1 MGRRSRGPRK
11 EDQYDDSLERSFYA
25 KRSKPNLNNLEL
37 SSSSKKKNNQPKV
50 EINHSNE
57 SKKIDSNESKK
68 IDSNESKKIE
78 SNNNSSSSQQEQQEQ
93 QHTTKS
99 CKDEDVERLQEKKRL
114 KKQRQKE
121 KTILGRQKRNQQ
133 KEGEKINLEPSSS
146 SDQKD
151 DQPET
156 QEVGIDHISNESK
169 NIESS
174 NTSSLQQEQQQH
186 TTKLSKD
193 KDEDDIERL
202 REKKRLKKERQ
213 KEKKLEFKK
222 EQEKL
227 KTHREN
233 QKKEREK
240 QKVSQKKQKDLEQRA
255 PDVKTF
261 VNTSMGV
268 KYIDIL
274 VGRGPELVDR
284 KRVVCQYV
292 LRALH
297 KTGKVVDSGDNF
309 SFKYGKG
316 EVIKGWEIGLEGMRQ
331 GGRRHVIV
339 PSKAGYGMK
348 DIGAGK
354 GATLYFEVNL
364 LKC

>member
-37 SSSSKKKNNQPKV
+37 SSSSKKKNNQPKNRPQEV

-68 IDSNESKKIE
+68 IES
-78 SNNNSSSSQQEQQEQ
+78 SNNSSSSQQEQQEQ

-99 CKDEDVERLQEKKRL
+99 CKDADVERLQEKKRL

-146 SDQKD
+146 SDKKN
-151 DQPET
+151 DQPEN

-174 NTSSLQQEQQQH
+174 NTSSSQQEQQQH

-316 EVIKGWEIGLEGMRQ
+316 EVIKGWEIGLKGMRQ
-331 GGRRHVIV
+331 GGRRHIIV

>member
-37 SSSSKKKNNQPKV
+37 SSSSKKKNNQPKNRPQEV

-57 SKKIDSNESKK
+57 SKKIGSNEST
-68 IDSNESKKIE
+68 KIE

-133 KEGEKINLEPSSS
+133 KEGEKTNLGPSSS
-146 SDQKD
+146 SDKKN
-151 DQPET
+151 DQPENHPK
-156 QEVGIDHISNESK
+156 EVGIDHISNESK

-174 NTSSLQQEQQQH
+174 NTSSSQQEQQQH

-316 EVIKGWEIGLEGMRQ
+316 EVIKGWEIGLKGMRE
-331 GGRRHVIV
+331 GGRRHIIV

>member
-37 SSSSKKKNNQPKV
+37 SSSSKKKKNQPKNRPQEV

-68 IDSNESKKIE
+68 IES
-78 SNNNSSSSQQEQQEQ
+78 SNNSSSSQQEQQEQ

-146 SDQKD
+146 SDKKN
-151 DQPET
+151 DQPENHPE
-156 QEVGIDHISNESK
+156 EVGIDHISNESK

-174 NTSSLQQEQQQH
+174 NTSSSQQEQQQH

-316 EVIKGWEIGLEGMRQ
+316 EVIKGWEIGLKGMRQ
-331 GGRRHVIV
+331 GGRRHIIV

>member
-1 MGRRSRGPRK
+1 
-11 EDQYDDSLERSFYA
+11 
-25 KRSKPNLNNLEL
+25 
-37 SSSSKKKNNQPKV
+37 
-50 EINHSNE
+50 
-57 SKKIDSNESKK
+57 
-68 IDSNESKKIE
+68 
-78 SNNNSSSSQQEQQEQ
+78 
-93 QHTTKS
+93 
-99 CKDEDVERLQEKKRL
+99 
-114 KKQRQKE
+114 
-121 KTILGRQKRNQQ
+121 LGRQKRNQQ
-133 KEGEKINLEPSSS
+133 KEDEKTKLEPSSS
-146 SDQKD
+146 SDTKN
-151 DQPET
+151 DQPENDPK
-156 QEVGIDHISNESK
+156 EVGIDHSNESK

-174 NTSSLQQEQQQH
+174 NTSPSSSSDKKNDQPENHPKEVGIDHSNTSSSQQEQQQQQN
-186 TTKLSKD
+186 TTKSSKD

-202 REKKRLKKERQ
+202 REKKRLKKQRQ

-227 KTHREN
+227 HTHREN

-240 QKVSQKKQKDLEQRA
+240 QKVNQKKQKNLEQRA
-255 PDVKTF
+255 PDIKTF

-274 VGRGPELVDR
+274 VGSGPELLDR

-292 LRALH
+292 LRAIH

-316 EVIKGWEIGLEGMRQ
+316 EVIKGWEIGLKGMRQ
-331 GGRRHVIV
+331 GGRRHIIV